1 MSKPVHAVVLG
12 TAGHIDH
19 GKTTLVRALTG
30 IDTDRLPEE
39 KKRGI
44 TIELGFAPWRIGPGV
59 DASIVDVP
67 GHEGFVRTMIAGAAG
82 IDAVILVV
90 SAEDGVMPQTREHIN
105 VCRLLGVRAGVVALT
120 KIDRIGDDP
129 DARELAVDDVRSA
142 LADTPFAAV
151 PIVGVSAVTGAGLD
165 ELRARVLEV
174 IATIPA
180 RDASGVPVLPLDR
193 VFTIKGHGTVVTGTL
208 VAGSVAVRDDE
219 QLELVPVGERARR
232 SLRARAAQVR
242 LEARER
248 VSAGNRVA
256 LNLAGIDREEIERGD
271 VLTRGPLVATRSIV
285 HAALHHLPGHSAA
298 WVAGTQVQLGIG
310 TAHAVATLD
319 PLELYAT
326 SDAGGHALAGASGD
340 DVAIAAGREGL
351 VRLRLQPALPV
362 WHGARVVLRGF
373 DEPRGDHSGRTIGG
387 GTLVDPAPPTGR
399 AQRGRWIAIGRALA
413 GADADARI
421 TALLDEAG
429 PRGLGLD
436 EVVHRTGLASAAEL
450 LARRTGNRGDVVD
463 LGGTFVHAS
472 TLRPLTDAAVTLV
485 DRHHAQFP
493 MQPGIGR
500 AVLEHMLGSR
510 VAAVVASAAID
521 RALARGVLR
530 AVDDQGMLARPG
542 KGLSGTSELPG
553 HAQKILDRYV
563 AGGITP
569 PTLREVGDDTG
580 LSARDVLDIV
590 TALQRTGRLVK
601 ISADLS
607 LDRST
612 HAGVL
617 AQIRGHLQAAGSI
630 DVQALKQLTGL
641 SRKFAVPL
649 LEHCDQL
656 QITLRRGDTRIAGPK
671 A

>member
-44 TIELGFAPWRIGPGV
+44 TIELGFAPWQIGPGIA
-59 DASIVDVP
+59 ASIIDVP

-120 KIDRIGDDP
+120 KIDRIGDDE
-129 DARELAVDDVRSA
+129 DARDLAIDDVRSA
-142 LADTPFAAV
+142 LADTPFAEV

-174 IATIPA
+174 IAKIPP

-208 VAGSVAVRDDE
+208 VSGSVAVRQDE
-219 QLELVPVGERARR
+219 QLELVTIGEDRPRR
-232 SLRARAAQVR
+232 TIRARAAQVR
-242 LEARER
+242 FETRDR
-248 VSAGNRVA
+248 VLAGNRIA
-256 LNLAGIDREEIERGD
+256 LNLAGVERTEIERGD
-271 VLTRGPLVATRSIV
+271 VLTRGPLVATRAIV
-285 HAALHHLPGHSAA
+285 HAVLHHLPGHSMA
-298 WVAGTQVQLGIG
+298 WTAGTQVQVGIG
-310 TAHAVATLD
+310 TAHGVATLD
-319 PLELYAT
+319 PLEFYAANGAT
-326 SDAGGHALAGASGD
+326 DAPTRGG
-340 DVAIAAGREGL
+340 DVSIAPGHDGL

-362 WHGARVVLRGF
+362 WHGARVVLRAF

-387 GTLVDPAPPTGR
+387 GTIVDPLPPAGR
-399 AQRGRWIAIGRALA
+399 AQRARWAAIGRAL
-413 GADADARI
+413 GGFDVDARI
-421 TALLDEAG
+421 TALLDDAG
-429 PRGLGLD
+429 ARGIGLD
-436 EVVHRTGLASAAEL
+436 EIIHRAGLTNAAER
-450 LARRTGNRGDVVD
+450 LARRTGNRGDIID
-463 LGGTFVHAS
+463 LGGTFVHESAV
-472 TLRPLTDAAVTLV
+472 RPLADAAITIV

-500 AVLEHMLGSR
+500 ALLERTLGAR

-521 RALARGVLR
+521 RAIARGALR

-553 HAQKILDRYV
+553 YAQKVLDRYV

-569 PTLREVGDDTG
+569 PTLRELGDETG
-580 LSARDVLDIV
+580 LSPRDVLDIV

-607 LDRST
+607 LDRAT
-612 HAGVL
+612 HESVL
-617 AQIRGHLQAAGSI
+617 GQIRGHLRASGSI
-630 DVQALKQLTGL
+630 DVQALKELTGL
-641 SRKFAVPL
+641 TRKFAVPL

-656 QITLRRGDTRIAGPK
+656 QITLRRGDARIAGPR